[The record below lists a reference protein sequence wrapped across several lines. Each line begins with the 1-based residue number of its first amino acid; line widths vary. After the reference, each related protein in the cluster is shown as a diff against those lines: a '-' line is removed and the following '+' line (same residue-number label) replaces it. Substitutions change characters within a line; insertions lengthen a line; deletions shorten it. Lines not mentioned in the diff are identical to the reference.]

1 MVGAFISRRVSPLQR
16 RAHKICHMGGR
27 MDATRASTH
36 ELTDDEI
43 FSRVKAIAK
52 LPSEMEEW
60 SWGLQPYSR
69 AFPAPI
75 VSFLSLASIF
85 FPYFHD

>member
-1 MVGAFISRRVSPLQR
+1 MKTVGEQIKKLQEELSFRGPDMVGAFISRRVSPLQR

-43 FSRVKAIAK
+43 FRSEERRVGKECRI
-52 LPSEMEEW
+52 
-60 SWGLQPYSR
+60 
-69 AFPAPI
+69 
-75 VSFLSLASIF
+75 
-85 FPYFHD
+85 